1 MSFSYLCQKV
11 LKNLITTIA
20 RKWESPQIVVFRLSR
35 LVSRQHLSSDNPA
48 LKGPI
53 FCQKRELCTFDD
65 NNKKAASNKCK
76 LLFLMWGWNMLEK
89 SVEGQNWIKNWLVW
103 SRQQMKVR
111 HDESWSCKGWQEA
124 HVLIH
129 LPQSDYLL
137 HKIS

>member
-53 FCQKRELCTFDD
+53 FCQKRELCTFDN

-76 LLFLMWGWNMLEK
+76 TTISNVG
-89 SVEGQNWIKNWLVW
+89 
-103 SRQQMKVR
+103 MKYAR
-111 HDESWSCKGWQEA
+111 EECGGTK
-124 HVLIH
+124 LN
-129 LPQSDYLL
+129 
-137 HKIS
+137 